1 MKSFN
6 DFLMESAVVQL
17 LDEALGEGEVWGV
30 IDGKY
35 VPCDAKTMKV
45 LRGVHAGKIAKQP
58 TKKASLPPDQSWKKV
73 GNDWVIVAKDGK
85 VVGGKKEFIGMKVVN
100 GKFEPSQQKYR
111 GAYSRYNHR
120 PNRPRYSGTIRY
132 QSKDGV
138 PGVWYVR
145 PDGTEREWD
154 EPIE

>member
-1 MKSFN
+1 MQSF
-6 DFLMESAVVQL
+6 FEYIATKAQKLE
-17 LDEALGEGEVWGV
+17 EALAEGEVWGI

-35 VPCDAKTMKV
+35 VPCDANSMVV
-45 LRGVHAGKIAKQP
+45 LRGPYKGKVAKQA

-100 GKFEPSQQKYR
+100 GKFEPSPQKSR
-111 GAYSRYNHR
+111 GTYSRYNHR
-120 PNRPRYSGTIRY
+120 PRGSGTIRY
-132 QSKDGV
+132 QSKNGV

>member
-1 MKSFN
+1 MQSF
-6 DFLMESAVVQL
+6 FEYIATKAQKLE
-17 LDEALGEGEVWGV
+17 EALAKGEVWGI

-35 VPCDAKTMKV
+35 VPCDANSMVV
-45 LRGVHAGKIAKQP
+45 LRGPYKGKVAKQP
-58 TKKASLPPDQSWKKV
+58 TKKAFLPPGQSWKKV

-100 GKFEPSQQKYR
+100 GKFEPSPQKSR
-111 GAYSRYNHR
+111 GTYSRYNY
-120 PNRPRYSGTIRY
+120 RPRGNGTIRY
-132 QSKDGV
+132 QSKNGV

>member
-1 MKSFN
+1 MQSF
-6 DFLMESAVVQL
+6 FEYIATKAQKLE
-17 LDEALGEGEVWGV
+17 EALAKGEVWGI

-35 VPCDAKTMKV
+35 VPCDATSMVV
-45 LRGVHAGKIAKQP
+45 LRGPYKGKVAKQP
-58 TKKASLPPDQSWKKV
+58 TKTSSLPPDQSWKKV

-100 GKFEPSQQKYR
+100 GKFEPSQQPQKYR
-111 GAYSRYNHR
+111 GTYSRYNY
-120 PNRPRYSGTIRY
+120 RPRYSGTIRY
-132 QSKDGV
+132 QNKDGV